1 MSPKPQPTQSSLPTE
16 LHSHRQKFE
25 QKPNTGALFKNTQK
39 NGETDADYKG
49 SVNVG
54 GREFWLNGWINASRA
69 GQKYLRLSLK
79 LKAATAAASA
89 EKPPFDDDLDISF

>member
-25 QKPNTGALFKNTQK
+25 QKPNTGSLFKNAEK
-39 NGETDADYKG
+39 RGETDADYKG
-49 SVNVG
+49 SVNVE
-54 GREFWLNGWINASRA
+54 GREFWLNAWVNTSQKT

-89 EKPPFDDDLDISF
+89 EKPPFDDEINF